1 MRTNF
6 QDAKGGGTPRSNCTL
21 DSTFPQHAKRAKQL
35 EEAKQRDDAKAK
47 QAKEMKAKDKADKD
61 AAAKK
66 QRSVSFSLA
75 ISLICIVYIR
85 YMYRL

>member
-1 MRTNF
+1 M
-6 QDAKGGGTPRSNCTL
+6 

-47 QAKEMKAKDKADKD
+47 EKKAKEKADKD

-66 QRSVSFSLA
+66 QKANAKCFYCQSCTMVAKGRAAPHSSHALNSGILA
-75 ISLICIVYIR
+75 LA
-85 YMYRL
+85 